1 MKGVEEPLAEAE
13 ELVNLL
19 YAQRQLE
26 NACLDRSI
34 DDIEIAMEKIKSG
47 KTYVPGYIF
56 SALKMNI
63 INITGFLVHLKLSLL
78 LSFYLQVSS

>member
-1 MKGVEEPLAEAE
+1 MSRCTVQISYKAVFQVKGVEEPLAEAE

-34 DDIEIAMEKIKSG
+34 DDIEIAIEKIKSG
-47 KTYVPGYIF
+47 IV
-56 SALKMNI
+56 
-63 INITGFLVHLKLSLL
+63 SLL
-78 LSFYLQVSS
+78 NPQLNLLTKSLNGN

>member
-1 MKGVEEPLAEAE
+1 MSRCIVQISYRAVFQVKGVEEPLAEAE

-34 DDIEIAMEKIKSG
+34 DDIEIAIEKIKSG
-47 KTYVPGYIF
+47 IV
-56 SALKMNI
+56 
-63 INITGFLVHLKLSLL
+63 SLL
-78 LSFYLQVSS
+78 NPQLNLLTKSLNGN

>member
-1 MKGVEEPLAEAE
+1 MSRCIVQIFYRAVFQVKGVEEPLAEAE

-34 DDIEIAMEKIKSG
+34 DDIEIAIEKIKSG
-47 KTYVPGYIF
+47 I
-56 SALKMNI
+56 
-63 INITGFLVHLKLSLL
+63 
-78 LSFYLQVSS
+78 VSSLNPQLNLLTKSLNGN

>member
-1 MKGVEEPLAEAE
+1 MQGVEEHLAEAE

-34 DDIEIAMEKIKSG
+34 DDIEIAIEKIKSG
-47 KTYVPGYIF
+47 K
-56 SALKMNI
+56 SRSLKNI
-63 INITGFLVHLKLSLL
+63 IIRFRNYNYCIKPVCC
-78 LSFYLQVSS
+78 